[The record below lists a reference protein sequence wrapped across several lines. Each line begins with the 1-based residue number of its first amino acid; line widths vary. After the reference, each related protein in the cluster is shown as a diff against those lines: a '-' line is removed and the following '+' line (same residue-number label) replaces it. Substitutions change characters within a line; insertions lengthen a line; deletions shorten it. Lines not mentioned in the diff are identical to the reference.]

1 MKLKSFKAA
10 YNMTEILA
18 SLLILG
24 VLITMSFQLLNPN
37 NSDTL
42 LGRKVDTYLEHLGSV
57 HKRIVSTYGVTPL
70 NVDLDGD
77 GCATVE
83 QTTYANGLPN
93 FVRSFD
99 SVASFRKDTYPNTV
113 SGTATYL
120 QYPSNIRVWLYPEEF
135 TWMSGASGPIA
146 EFEALGYNRREF
158 MIVEAVPG
166 GTMTGLPKV
175 SLTGEA
181 KVLNSDVVLIHIDD
195 QTGKIETVADLAT
208 KHWGSDQQK
217 YVRTF
222 YDRYK
227 DTIN

>member
-1 MKLKSFKAA
+1 MKLKSFQNA
-10 YNMTEILA
+10 YNMTEILV
-18 SLLILG
+18 SLFILG
-24 VLITMSFQLLNPN
+24 VLIAMSFQLLNPN
-37 NSDTL
+37 KSDTV

-99 SVASFRKDTYPNTV
+99 SVV

-175 SLTGEA
+175 SETGEA

-208 KHWGSDQQK
+208 KHWGSDQSK
-217 YVRTF
+217 YIRTF

-227 DTIN
+227 DSIN